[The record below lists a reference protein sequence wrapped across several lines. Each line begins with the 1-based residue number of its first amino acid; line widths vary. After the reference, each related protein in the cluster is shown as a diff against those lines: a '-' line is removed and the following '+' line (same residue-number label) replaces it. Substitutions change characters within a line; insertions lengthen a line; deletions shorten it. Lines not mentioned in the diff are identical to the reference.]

1 MSFDL
6 DDWSTHMMRAEVQ
19 LKAIEKQL
27 LHKKYEGLQERAT
40 AAKEAIDKTMAWAAR
55 QGSNAGI
62 DVVPILEDNM
72 HEQKDSPIK
81 LMMLSAIDEIKRLR
95 SERKFWLKAGFD
107 IGKTNAVE
115 K

>member
-1 MSFDL
+1 MSLEL

-27 LHKKYEGLQERAT
+27 LHKQYEGLQERAT
-40 AAKEAIDKTMAWAAR
+40 AAKAAIDKTMAWVAR
-55 QGSNAGI
+55 QGADSGI

-72 HEQKDSPIK
+72 HEQKDGPMKSI
-81 LMMLSAIDEIKRLR
+81 LLSAIGEIKRLR

-107 IGKTNAVE
+107 VAKS

>member
-1 MSFDL
+1 MSLEL

-27 LHKKYEGLQERAT
+27 LHKQYEGLQERAT
-40 AAKEAIDKTMAWAAR
+40 AAKEAIDKTVAWAAR
-55 QGSNAGI
+55 QGADSGI

-72 HEQKDSPIK
+72 REQKDTPLKS
-81 LMMLSAIDEIKRLR
+81 MMLSAITEIKRLR

-107 IGKTNAVE
+107 VGKS

>member
-1 MSFDL
+1 MSLEL

-27 LHKKYEGLQERAT
+27 LHKQYEGLQERAT
-40 AAKEAIDKTMAWAAR
+40 AAKEAIDKTMAWVAR
-55 QGSNAGI
+55 QGADAGI

-72 HEQKDSPIK
+72 HEQKDGPMKSI
-81 LMMLSAIDEIKRLR
+81 LLSAIGEIKRLR

-107 IGKTNAVE
+107 VAKS